1 MAAKKSAAT
10 RRRSSTAATEP
21 LTESQ
26 LADVR
31 RAVDSVSGSG
41 ARSVKV
47 HGIIV
52 YLDMGQREPN
62 VVGQP
67 RPMMPAKEQP
77 TPAAKPRRADDE
89 LNSSQRRSRRRLEKR
104 IAERRQQSQGKA
116 PAQAQGDDSG
126 LAAMQTA
133 MRRTQNAA
141 ENMQSLNPPR
151 PSPASPAAAQREDAL
166 RRAGLAT
173 SPASSQQGA
182 APDNPFASFLT
193 QSAGVARDAKGG
205 GSRGEALLKSAWK
218 KPLPAAVR
226 PVCRSKVPS
235 GGGRGGALP
244 FVSSTDDDV

>member
-1 MAAKKSAAT
+1 
-10 RRRSSTAATEP
+10 
-21 LTESQ
+21 
-26 LADVR
+26 
-31 RAVDSVSGSG
+31 VSGSG

-52 YLDMGQREPN
+52 YLDKGQREPN

-77 TPAAKPRRADDE
+77 TPAAKSRRADDE